1 MRLMED
7 SRKIIYEP
15 PVTEVFVVKTEGIVC
30 SSDNNRNVPGA
41 VPGMGHGWDLDF

>member
-1 MRLMED
+1 MED

>member
-1 MRLMED
+1 MEE

-30 SSDNNRNVPGA
+30 ASDKNVPGA
-41 VPGMGHGWDLDF
+41 VPGMGHGDWDLDF